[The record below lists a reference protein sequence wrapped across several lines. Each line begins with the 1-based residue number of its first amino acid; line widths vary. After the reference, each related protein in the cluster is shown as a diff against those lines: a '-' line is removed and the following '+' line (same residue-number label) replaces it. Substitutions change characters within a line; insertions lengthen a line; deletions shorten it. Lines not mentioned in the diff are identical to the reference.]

1 MRQRTLAI
9 LAVAC
14 LLAAVLLG
22 LSNARA
28 TQSLLWGQL
37 DLLVDVRHE
46 LVDNYVDKPDTQK
59 MTEAAV
65 AGMVSSLGDPFTT
78 YFPPE
83 DFAQFD
89 RMTSGEFSGI
99 GAEVTIENRQ
109 LRIVT
114 PLEDSPAWHAGVLAG
129 DIVLQIDGQ
138 PLTEMFDGL
147 DSREQMIQAA
157 INKLLGDPGTKV
169 TIQVL
174 HESGS
179 QEDITITRAVIQ
191 VQTVRGYRRQ
201 ADQHYDFMID
211 DANRIGYVRLTQ
223 FTEKT
228 ADDLNA
234 ALKEL
239 IKQNVAGLIIDVRY
253 NPGGLLSSA
262 VAVSDQFLKAGETI
276 VSVRGRSSPEQVYR
290 ATSNTLLPDQ
300 PVVILANEASA
311 SAAEILT
318 GALKENNRALFVGTR
333 TFGKG
338 SVQNVKLLGDQSQPL
353 GALKLTTAYY
363 YGPDNRLIHRKE
375 DSTTWGIDPS
385 PGCYVPMTP
394 EQREKMAEVRRNVDA
409 IKKHDGDSDSTPV
422 TPQWIEDQMKDPQL
436 AAALRAVLG
445 KLESN
450 DWPKVGEDDTE
461 ALVREGELAN
471 LRSRRELI
479 QETLDAIDQRI
490 EELNNKTVA
499 TAGDVNQDE
508 QVEQAT
514 ETEAPAATPE
524 PAPATP

>member
-1 MRQRTLAI
+1 MRQRTLAFI
-9 LAVAC
+9 AVAC
-14 LLAAVLLG
+14 LLAAALLG

-28 TQSLLWGQL
+28 TQSLLFGQL

-46 LVDNYVDKPDTQK
+46 LVNNYVDEPDTQD

-65 AGMVSSLGDPFTT
+65 AGMVESLHDPFTT
-78 YFPPE
+78 YLRPS
-83 DFAQFD
+83 DFTQFD

-114 PLEDSPAWHAGVLAG
+114 PLEDSPAWRAGVLAG

-138 PLTEMFDGL
+138 PLTEMFEDL

-169 TIQVL
+169 TIVVL
-174 HESGS
+174 HESGEQ
-179 QEDITITRAVIQ
+179 QEIAITRAVIQ
-191 VQTVRGYRRQ
+191 VQTVRGFRRQ

-223 FTEKT
+223 FTDKT
-228 ADDLNA
+228 ADDLAA
-234 ALKEL
+234 ALREL
-239 IKQNVAGLIIDVRY
+239 LKQNVAGLIIDVRY

-262 VAVSDQFLKAGETI
+262 VAVSDQFLKQGQTI
-276 VSVRGRSSPEQVYR
+276 VTVRGRSSPEQAYR
-290 ATSNTLLPDQ
+290 ATSNTILPDQ
-300 PVVILANEASA
+300 PIVILANEASA

-318 GALKENNRALFVGTR
+318 GALKENDRALFVGTR

-338 SVQNVKLLGDQSQPL
+338 SVQNVKMLGDQSQPL

-385 PGCYVPMTP
+385 PSCYVPMTP
-394 EQREKMAEVRRNVDA
+394 QQRQEMAEMRRNVDA
-409 IKKHDGDSDSTPV
+409 VKQHNGDGESTQV
-422 TPQWIEDQMKDPQL
+422 TPQWIAEKLKDPQL
-436 AAALRAVLG
+436 AAALQALLG
-445 KLESN
+445 KLETN
-450 DWPKVGEDDTE
+450 DWPKVGQDDTE

-499 TAGDVNQDE
+499 TTGDVNLDE
-508 QVEQAT
+508 KIEQAVDT
-514 ETEAPAATPE
+514 AEPAAITP
-524 PAPATP
+524 